1 MLYLYTGP
9 YNMISLLTRL
19 PVVALPLMFVESDCV
34 DAIFPI
40 ENRYPLEKIKY
51 ANWVW
56 RSLLTVWLE

>member
-1 MLYLYTGP
+1 
-9 YNMISLLTRL
+9 MISLLTRL